1 MTSDLLQLVGQR
13 FTYTGKYS
21 PDIVSTRLL
30 YFLAA
35 FNDHVK
41 VSSMF
46 FDLVIHNSLTTL
58 FLKLYVFFNIEQI
71 SHYSFNFY
79 SPFKWI
85 KLSLEYLVFLRF
97 LKQELLFFLA
107 MRIKETNFSLFY
119 SAMSNFTS

>member
-46 FDLVIHNSLTTL
+46 LDLVIHNSLTTL

-85 KLSLEYLVFLRF
+85 KLSLEYLIFLCF
-97 LKQELLFFLA
+97 LEKELLFFLA
-107 MRIKETNFSLFY
+107 MRIKETNFSLFDPCNSY
-119 SAMSNFTS
+119 LTS

>member
-46 FDLVIHNSLTTL
+46 LDLVIHNSLTTL

-85 KLSLEYLVFLRF
+85 KLSLEYLVFLCF
-97 LKQELLFFLA
+97 LEKELLFFLA
-107 MRIKETNFSLFY
+107 MRIKETNFSLFDPGNSY
-119 SAMSNFTS
+119 LTS

>member
-46 FDLVIHNSLTTL
+46 LDLVIHNSLTTL

>member
-21 PDIVSTRLL
+21 PYIVSTRLL
-30 YFLAA
+30 YLLAA

-41 VSSMF
+41 VSSML
-46 FDLVIHNSLTTL
+46 FDFVIHNSLTTL
-58 FLKLYVFFNIEQI
+58 LLKLYLFFNIKQI

-85 KLSLEYLVFLRF
+85 KLSFEYLVFLCF
-97 LKQELLFFLA
+97 LEKELLFFLA
-107 MRIKETNFSLFY
+107 MGIKETNFSLFNP
-119 SAMSNFTS
+119 ATSDLTL